1 MLPRVLYMGTA
12 ELACPPLVALHASS
26 VADVVGVVTQP
37 DRPGGRKLKSR
48 PSFVK
53 QCALDLGLPVIQPQT
68 LRTPEAIEQ
77 LAAFEPDLFVV
88 TAFGQ
93 ILPQSALD
101 LPQYGALNVH
111 VSLLPRHRGAAP
123 IQWAILEGDTET
135 GVTLMQMDAGLD
147 TGDIISTVKTKIT
160 EGDTAQ
166 TLHDRLAQ
174 MGAVLLTESLPGYL
188 DGTRKPVSQDD
199 VRSTYAR
206 KILKQDGQIDWT
218 EPAKTIFRK
227 LRALT
232 PWPGIFTYLPADK
245 LRLVKI
251 QSANI
256 STTEGAAGE
265 VLLAGED
272 GILIGCG
279 KQSLNLL
286 QLQREGSRSLNSGDF
301 LNGFPLCAG
310 QKLG

>member
-12 ELACPPLVALHASS
+12 ELACPPLVALHASP

-37 DRPGGRKLKSR
+37 DRPGGRKLKPRS
-48 PSFVK
+48 SFVK
-53 QCALDLGLPVIQPQT
+53 QCALELGLPVIQPQT
-68 LRTPEAIEQ
+68 LRTPQAIEQ
-77 LAAFEPDLFVV
+77 LASFEPDLFVV

-135 GVTLMQMDAGLD
+135 GVTIMRMDAGLD
-147 TGDIISTVKTKIT
+147 TGDIISTVKTEIT

-188 DGTRKPVSQDD
+188 DGTRKPVLQDD
-199 VRSTYAR
+199 TRSTYAR

-218 EPAKTIFRK
+218 ESAETIFRK

-232 PWPGIFTYLPADK
+232 PWPGIFTYLPTDK

-256 STTEGAAGE
+256 SITEGIAGE
-265 VLLAGED
+265 VLSAGED

-286 QLQREGSRSLNSGDF
+286 QLQREGGRSLSSGDF
-301 LNGFPLCAG
+301 LNGFSLRAG
-310 QKLG
+310 QKLS

>member
-135 GVTLMQMDAGLD
+135 GVTLMRMDAGLD

-174 MGAVLLTESLPGYL
+174 MGAVLLTESLSGYL

-199 VRSTYAR
+199 ARSTYAR

-301 LNGFPLCAG
+301 LNGFPLYAG

>member
-174 MGAVLLTESLPGYL
+174 MDAVLLTESLSGYL

-199 VRSTYAR
+199 ARSTYAR

-301 LNGFPLCAG
+301 LNGFPLYAG

>member
-12 ELACPPLVALHASS
+12 ELACPPLVALHASP

-68 LRTPEAIEQ
+68 LRTPEAIGQ

-135 GVTLMQMDAGLD
+135 GVTLMRMDAGLD
-147 TGDIISTVKTKIT
+147 TGDIISTVKTEIT

-188 DGTRKPVSQDD
+188 DGTRKPVLQDD
-199 VRSTYAR
+199 TRSTYAR

-218 EPAKTIFRK
+218 ESAETIFRK

-232 PWPGIFTYLPADK
+232 PWPGIFTYLPTDK

-256 STTEGAAGE
+256 SITEGIAGE
-265 VLLAGED
+265 VLSAGED

-286 QLQREGSRSLNSGDF
+286 QLQREGGRSLSSGDF
-301 LNGFPLCAG
+301 LNGFSLRAG
-310 QKLG
+310 QKLS

>member
-12 ELACPPLVALHASS
+12 ELACPALVALHASPA
-26 VADVVGVVTQP
+26 ADVVGVVTQP
-37 DRPGGRKLKSR
+37 DRPSGRNLKPR

-68 LRTPEAIEQ
+68 LRTSEAIEQ
-77 LAAFEPDLFVV
+77 LASFESDLFVV

-93 ILPQSALD
+93 ILPQPALD

-123 IQWAILEGDTET
+123 IQWAILDGDTET
-135 GVTLMQMDAGLD
+135 GVTLMRMDAGLD
-147 TGDIISTVKTKIT
+147 TGDIISTVKTEIT
-160 EGDTAQ
+160 EEDTGQ

-174 MGAVLLTESLPGYL
+174 LGAVLLTESLPGYL
-188 DGTRKPVSQDD
+188 DGTRKPVSQDEA
-199 VRSTYAR
+199 RSTYAR
-206 KILKQDGQIDWT
+206 KILKEDGRIVWA
-218 EPAKTIFRK
+218 EPAETIFRK
-227 LRALT
+227 LRAFT
-232 PWPGIFTYLPADK
+232 PWPGVFTHLPADK

-256 STTEGAAGE
+256 STTEGVASE
-265 VLLAGED
+265 VLSVGND

-286 QLQREGSRSLNSGDF
+286 QLQREGSRPLSSGDF
-301 LNGFPLCAG
+301 LNGFPLRAG

>member
-12 ELACPPLVALHASS
+12 ELACPPLVALHASP

-123 IQWAILEGDTET
+123 IQWAILEGDAET
-135 GVTLMQMDAGLD
+135 GVTIMRMDAGLD
-147 TGDIISTVKTKIT
+147 TGDIISTVKTEIT

-188 DGTRKPVSQDD
+188 DGTRKPVLQDD
-199 VRSTYAR
+199 TRSTYAR

-218 EPAKTIFRK
+218 ESAETIFRK

-232 PWPGIFTYLPADK
+232 PWPGIFTYLPTDK

-256 STTEGAAGE
+256 SITEGIAGE
-265 VLLAGED
+265 VLSAGED

-286 QLQREGSRSLNSGDF
+286 QLQREGGRSLSSGDF
-301 LNGFPLCAG
+301 LNGFSLRAG
-310 QKLG
+310 QKLS

>member
-12 ELACPPLVALHASS
+12 ELACPPLVALHASP

-135 GVTLMQMDAGLD
+135 GVTLMRMDAGLD

-174 MGAVLLTESLPGYL
+174 MGAVLLTESLSGYL

-199 VRSTYAR
+199 ARSTYAR

-286 QLQREGSRSLNSGDF
+286 QLQREGSRSLSSGDF
-301 LNGFPLCAG
+301 LNGFALRAG
-310 QKLG
+310 QKLS

>member
-123 IQWAILEGDTET
+123 IQWAILEGDAET
-135 GVTLMQMDAGLD
+135 GVTLMRMDAGLD
-147 TGDIISTVKTKIT
+147 TGDIISTVKTEIT

-199 VRSTYAR
+199 ARSTYAR

-286 QLQREGSRSLNSGDF
+286 QLQREGSRSLSSVDF
-301 LNGFPLCAG
+301 LNGFPLYAG

>member
-12 ELACPPLVALHASS
+12 ELACPPLVALHASP

-123 IQWAILEGDTET
+123 IQWTILEGDTET
-135 GVTLMQMDAGLD
+135 GVTLMRMDAGLD

-174 MGAVLLTESLPGYL
+174 MGAVLLTESLSGYL

-199 VRSTYAR
+199 ARSTYAR

-218 EPAKTIFRK
+218 EPAGTILRK
-227 LRALT
+227 LRALA
-232 PWPGIFTYLPADK
+232 PWPGIFAYLPTDK

-256 STTEGAAGE
+256 SITEGIAGE
-265 VLLAGED
+265 VLSAGED

-286 QLQREGSRSLNSGDF
+286 QLQREGSRSLRSGDF
-301 LNGFPLCAG
+301 LNGFPLRAG
-310 QKLG
+310 QKLS

>member
-12 ELACPPLVALHASS
+12 ELACLPLVALHASP

-37 DRPGGRKLKSR
+37 DRPVGRKLKPR

-53 QCALDLGLPVIQPQT
+53 QCALELGLPVIQPQT
-68 LRTPEAIEQ
+68 LRTPQAIEQ
-77 LAAFEPDLFVV
+77 LASFEPDLFVV

-101 LPQYGALNVH
+101 LPQHGALNVH

-123 IQWAILEGDTET
+123 IQWAILEGDAET
-135 GVTLMQMDAGLD
+135 GVTLMRMDAGLD
-147 TGDIISTVKTKIT
+147 TGDIISTVKTEIT

-174 MGAVLLTESLPGYL
+174 LGAALLAESLPGYL
-188 DGTRKPVSQDD
+188 DGTCKPVSQDEA
-199 VRSTYAR
+199 RSTYAR

-218 EPAKTIFRK
+218 ESAETIFRK
-227 LRALT
+227 LRAFT
-232 PWPGIFTYLPADK
+232 PWPGIFTYLPTDK
-245 LRLVKI
+245 LSLVKI

-256 STTEGAAGE
+256 SITEGIAGE
-265 VLLAGED
+265 VLSAGED

-279 KQSLNLL
+279 KQSLNVL
-286 QLQREGSRSLNSGDF
+286 QLQREGGRSLGSGDF
-301 LNGFPLCAG
+301 LNGFSLRAG
-310 QKLG
+310 QKLS

>member
-37 DRPGGRKLKSR
+37 DRPGGRKLKPR

-53 QCALDLGLPVIQPQT
+53 RCALDLGLPVIQPQT
-68 LRTPEAIEQ
+68 LRTPGVIEQ

-93 ILPQSALD
+93 ILPQSVLD

-123 IQWAILEGDTET
+123 IQWAILEGDAET
-135 GVTLMQMDAGLD
+135 GVTLMRMDAELD
-147 TGDIISTVKTKIT
+147 TGDIISTVKTEIT

-199 VRSTYAR
+199 SRSTYAR

-218 EPAKTIFRK
+218 ESAETIFRK

-232 PWPGIFTYLPADK
+232 PWPGIFTYLPTDK

-301 LNGFPLCAG
+301 LNGFPLYAG

>member
-1 MLPRVLYMGTA
+1 MPPRVLYMGTA
-12 ELACPPLVALHASS
+12 ELACLPLAALHASP

-37 DRPGGRKLKSR
+37 DRPGGRKLKPR

-53 QCALDLGLPVIQPQT
+53 RCALDLGLPVIQPQT
-68 LRTPEAIEQ
+68 LRIPGVIEQ

-93 ILPQSALD
+93 ILPQSVLD
-101 LPQYGALNVH
+101 LPQHGALNVH

-123 IQWAILEGDTET
+123 IQWAILEGDAET
-135 GVTLMQMDAGLD
+135 GVTLMRMDAELD
-147 TGDIISTVKTKIT
+147 AGDIISTVKTEIT

-199 VRSTYAR
+199 ARSTYAR

-218 EPAKTIFRK
+218 EPAETIFRK

-232 PWPGIFTYLPADK
+232 PWPGIFTYLPTGK

-256 STTEGAAGE
+256 STMEGAAGK
-265 VLLAGED
+265 VLSAGED

-301 LNGFPLCAG
+301 LNGFSLRAG

>member
-12 ELACPPLVALHASS
+12 ELACPPLVALHASP

-135 GVTLMQMDAGLD
+135 GVTLMRMDAGLD

-174 MGAVLLTESLPGYL
+174 MGAVLLTESLSGYL

-199 VRSTYAR
+199 ARSTYAR

-256 STTEGAAGE
+256 S
-265 VLLAGED
+265 
-272 GILIGCG
+272 
-279 KQSLNLL
+279 
-286 QLQREGSRSLNSGDF
+286 
-301 LNGFPLCAG
+301 
-310 QKLG
+310 

>member
-93 ILPQSALD
+93 ILSQSALD

-135 GVTLMQMDAGLD
+135 GVTLMRMDAGLD

-174 MGAVLLTESLPGYL
+174 MGAVLLTESLSGYL

-199 VRSTYAR
+199 AQSTYAR
-206 KILKQDGQIDWT
+206 KIIKQDGQIDWT
-218 EPAKTIFRK
+218 EPAGTILRK
-227 LRALT
+227 LRALA
-232 PWPGIFTYLPADK
+232 PWPGIFAYLPTDK

-301 LNGFPLCAG
+301 LNGFPLYAG

>member
-12 ELACPPLVALHASS
+12 ELACPPLVALHASP

-135 GVTLMQMDAGLD
+135 GVTLMRMDAGLD

-188 DGTRKPVSQDD
+188 DGTRKPVLQDD
-199 VRSTYAR
+199 TRSTYAR

-218 EPAKTIFRK
+218 ESAETIFRK

-232 PWPGIFTYLPADK
+232 PWPGIFTYLPTDK

-256 STTEGAAGE
+256 SITEGIAGE
-265 VLLAGED
+265 VLSAGED

-286 QLQREGSRSLNSGDF
+286 QLQREGGRSLSSGDF
-301 LNGFPLCAG
+301 LNGFSLRAG
-310 QKLG
+310 QKLS